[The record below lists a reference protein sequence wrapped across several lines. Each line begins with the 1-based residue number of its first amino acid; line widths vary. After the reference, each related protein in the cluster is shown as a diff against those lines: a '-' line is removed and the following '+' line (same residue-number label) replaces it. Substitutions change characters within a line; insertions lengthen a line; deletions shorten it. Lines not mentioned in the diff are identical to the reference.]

1 MGSAICED
9 LELAG
14 SLGIIPAALHAEG
27 ISGESQGLLRGSL
40 FEGGHPSSLHSNG
53 EPLLAKPHH
62 FQNLEYDEEE
72 EDKESPDE
80 VLRGSLNGFTCH
92 GVGALYSLDHGGE
105 TA

>member
-1 MGSAICED
+1 MG
-9 LELAG
+9 
-14 SLGIIPAALHAEG
+14 LHAEG
-27 ISGESQGLLRGSL
+27 MPGGRL
-40 FEGGHPSSLHSNG
+40 FEGGCPF
-53 EPLLAKPHH
+53 PLQGNAGHFLAKPHH

-92 GVGALYSLDHGGE
+92 GVGALYSLDQAGE